1 MSPATGVANRRPRA
15 ALSRRVRSVRHALLK
30 SPRFQALAT
39 AFPLTRPLARRNASG
54 LFALCTGFVHSQV
67 LLACVRLSLFDHV
80 RSGPRSVEDLSALT
94 GLPVDGTD
102 RLARAAAS
110 LKLLTREDDGRY
122 GLGDLGAALLGNP
135 SVFAMVRHHGDFY
148 QDLADPVA
156 LLRGRS
162 RETRLAR
169 FWGYAGA
176 EDPVAETRADAG
188 AYSDLMADTQAFI
201 AGEVLAAYPVGQHR
215 RLVDLG
221 GGSGTFAL
229 AAAKAAP
236 DLDVTVCDLPAVAA
250 LAGARLQAAGLDGRA
265 RAVGSNF
272 FDDPLP
278 DGADLMTLVRIL
290 HDHDDTPVQHLLIRV
305 RAALAP
311 GGTLLIAEP
320 MAGTRGA
327 EAMGES
333 YFGLYLWAMG
343 SGRPR
348 TCAELEALLRE
359 AGFTEIRERRT
370 RLPLL
375 VRVLAAS

>member
-1 MSPATGVANRRPRA
+1 MSPATGVGAGRPLAALARRMRA
-15 ALSRRVRSVRHALLK
+15 ARHTLLQ

-39 AFPLTRPLARRNASG
+39 AFPLTRPLARHNAAA
-54 LFALCTGFVHSQV
+54 LFGLCTGFVHSQV
-67 LLACVRLSLFDHV
+67 LLACVRLGVFEHV
-80 RSGPRSVEDLSALT
+80 RSGPRTLDELSALT
-94 GLPVDGTD
+94 GLPVEGMD
-102 RLARAAAS
+102 RLARAAAA
-110 LKLLTREDDGRY
+110 LKLLTRESDGRY

-135 SVFAMVRHHGDFY
+135 SVFAMIRHHGDFY

-156 LLRGRS
+156 LLEGRS
-162 RETRLAR
+162 RQTRLAR

-176 EDPVAETRADAG
+176 DDPAADTEAG
-188 AYSDLMADTQAFI
+188 ADAYSDLMADTQAFV
-201 AGEVLAAYPVGQHR
+201 AGEVLAAYPVGAHR

-221 GGSGTFAL
+221 GGSGAFAL

-236 DLDVTVCDLPAVAA
+236 ELDVTVCDLPSVAG
-250 LAGARLQAAGLDGRA
+250 LARARLRAAGLEGRG

-272 FDDPLP
+272 FEDPLP
-278 DGADLMTLVRIL
+278 EGADLMTLVRIL
-290 HDHDDTPVQHLLIRV
+290 HDHDDAPVQRLLERV
-305 RAALAP
+305 RTALAP

-327 EAMGES
+327 EAMGDS

-348 TCAELEALLRE
+348 TRAELEALLRE

-375 VRVLAAS
+375 VRVLVAR